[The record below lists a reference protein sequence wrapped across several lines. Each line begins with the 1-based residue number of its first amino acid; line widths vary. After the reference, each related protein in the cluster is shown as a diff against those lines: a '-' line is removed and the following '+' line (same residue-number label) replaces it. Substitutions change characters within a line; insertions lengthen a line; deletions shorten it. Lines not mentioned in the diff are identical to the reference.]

1 MIKNKRQE
9 QIIEILKHENFAS
22 VGALAE
28 RLFASQPTVR
38 RDLEYLEKEGLVRR
52 NHGGAMLAGE
62 KINIPLSYRQ
72 KKHYHEKMRI
82 AALAATLIEKDSL
95 IFTDASTTVLCL
107 AESIAAT
114 EGVTVVTN
122 GLPMSQSFI
131 KSGVNVFAT
140 GGRLNESAMALVG
153 NIAERTVALF
163 NADIMFFSTSSF
175 DEMGQISDY
184 SELET
189 SLRVAMLQRSRKRVY
204 MFDSSKYSSRSA
216 FCVCY
221 AKDIDHI
228 VTDVCLSDEQLRDMG
243 FFLQHMSN
251 GAYLYSK
258 NQK

>member
-9 QIIEILKHENFAS
+9 EIIEILKSEGFAS
-22 VGALAE
+22 VNSLSE
-28 RLFASQPTVR
+28 RLYASHPTVR
-38 RDLEYLEKEGLVRR
+38 RDLEYLEKEGIVRR

-62 KINIPLSYRQ
+62 KINVPLSFRQ

-107 AESIAAT
+107 AESIAET

-122 GLPMSQSFI
+122 GLPMSQSII
-131 KSGVNVFAT
+131 KSGISVFAT
-140 GGRLNESAMALVG
+140 GGRLNESALALVG
-153 NIAERTVALF
+153 NIAERTVAMF

-175 DEMGQISDY
+175 DESGQISDY

-189 SLRVAMLQRSRKRVY
+189 SLRVAMLQRSRKKVY

-221 AKDIDHI
+221 AKDVDHI
-228 VTDVCLSDEQLRDMG
+228 VTDVRIGEEQLSEMG
-243 FFLQHMSN
+243 FFLERGGD

-258 NQK
+258 KK

>member
-1 MIKNKRQE
+1 MIKNKRHE
-9 QIIEILKHENFAS
+9 EIIEILKNEGFAS
-22 VGALAE
+22 VSNLCE
-28 RLFASQPTVR
+28 RLYASPATIR
-38 RDLEYLEKEGLVRR
+38 RDLEYLEREGVVQR

-62 KINIPLSYRQ
+62 KINIPVSFRQ
-72 KKHYHEKMRI
+72 KKHYHEKMKI
-82 AALAATLIEKDSL
+82 AELAATLIERDSM

-107 AESIAAT
+107 AEKIAET
-114 EGVTVVTN
+114 EGVSVVTN

-131 KSGVNVFAT
+131 KSGINVFST
-140 GGRLNESAMALVG
+140 GGKLNESALALVG

-175 DEMGQISDY
+175 DEAGQISDY

-189 SLRVAMLQRSRKRVY
+189 SLRIAMLQRSRKKVY

-228 VTDVCLSDEQLRDMG
+228 VTNVCFSEGQLEKMN
-243 FFLQHMSN
+243 FFLDRAIG

-258 NQK
+258 KYN